1 MANDSERGEKLL
13 QERMD
18 GGWMGE
24 VEGRERDK
32 SGARGKGLSRTVQGS
47 RRRNGRGLKY
57 SGRERQGEWPSQEFP
72 VINPTNEFTRKE
84 WHER

>member
-47 RRRNGRGLKY
+47 RRNGRGLKY
-57 SGRERQGEWPSQEFP
+57 SGREGPGEWASQEFP
-72 VINPTNEFTRKE
+72 GINPKDKKEFTR
-84 WHER
+84 RN